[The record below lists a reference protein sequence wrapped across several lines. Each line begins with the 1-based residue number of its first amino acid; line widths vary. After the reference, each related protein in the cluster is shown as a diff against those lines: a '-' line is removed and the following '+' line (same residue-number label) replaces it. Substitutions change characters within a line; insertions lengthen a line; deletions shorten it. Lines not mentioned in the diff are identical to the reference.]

1 MRLVVRSVL
10 CAALL
15 AAPVCAVAQPSAP
28 TRVPPAMTADQER
41 VIREGVDLHDKGQF
55 DDAIAKYQ
63 SVLTEQPDNVVA
75 LFELA
80 YSYLAKGDFD
90 RTIAT
95 AQKGTEFRSDL
106 LPLFYDV
113 IASALDSKGQPQQA
127 IDAYK
132 KGLALAPDTAVLYFN
147 MAVTYRESLNDADQA
162 RAALKTA
169 ASLAP
174 LNADVH
180 LLLGQVYQSAGY
192 TTPAILA
199 LSTYLVIEPSGAQ
212 ALKGY
217 GLWRA
222 LLKGSVDPLPDDAAA
237 TTDAAPRTTMPRAA
251 PKTDEGDFAATDRQ
265 IVPSYKTMMA
275 KMDEGASELAALV
288 SQMDALLATL
298 PAPSAGGPPSFVR
311 THYVPFFVALR
322 QNNYVEP
329 FVYWAS
335 QRAPVPGVR
344 EWIGANEARVRQFL
358 DWASKYAWPQP

>member
-1 MRLVVRSVL
+1 MRGVVRSVL

-15 AAPVCAVAQPSAP
+15 AAPVGAVAQPGAP
-28 TRVPPAMTADQER
+28 VGTPSTMTADQER
-41 VIREGVDLHDKGQF
+41 VIREGVELHDKGEF
-55 DDAIAKYQ
+55 DAAIAKYQ
-63 SVLTEQPDNVVA
+63 SVLDEQPGNVVA

-80 YSYLAKGDFD
+80 YSCLAKRDFD
-90 RTIAT
+90 RTIET
-95 AQKGTEFRSDL
+95 ARKGAAFKSDL

-113 IASALDSKGQPQQA
+113 IASALEGKGQPQQA
-127 IDAYK
+127 IETYK
-132 KGLALAPDTAVLYFN
+132 QGIALAPGTAVLYYN
-147 MAVTYRESLNDADQA
+147 MAVTYRESLHDADQA

-180 LLLGQVYQSAGY
+180 LLLGQVYQAAGY
-192 TTPAILA
+192 TTPAVLA

-217 GLWRA
+217 ALWRA
-222 LLKGSVDPLPDDAAA
+222 LLKGSVDPLPGASASDAAA
-237 TTDAAPRTTMPRAA
+237 RAMAPAVPA
-251 PKTDEGDFAATDRQ
+251 KTDEGDFSATDRQ
-265 IVPSYKTMMA
+265 IAPSYKAMMA
-275 KMDEGASELAALV
+275 KMDEGATEIAALV
-288 SQMDALLATL
+288 SQVDALLATL
-298 PAPSAGGPPSFVR
+298 PAAPGQPPSFVAS
-311 THYVPFFVALR
+311 HYVPFYRDLR